1 MRVLQVIDSL
11 RIGGAEVL
19 VRDLVP
25 RFLRQGIECEVL
37 VLSRS
42 SSALTIALQEA
53 GIRIHDTG
61 DIPLYSLRQISPL
74 ATSMRGFSLVHVHLF
89 PAQLWVVLAALQ
101 SRCPLV
107 TTEHNTW
114 NARRRWWFRPVDAW
128 MYTRYQQIACNSEA
142 TAKELARWCPHISD
156 KLRVI
161 PNGVPVE
168 VFANA
173 RPADLSKF
181 GDGMIKAV
189 FVGRFEPQK
198 DHATL
203 LRALVLAPRI
213 HLFLLGDGPLRN
225 QLQLLARE
233 LGILDR
239 VTFAGFRD
247 DVPRIL
253 KACDI
258 YVHATTSDGFGM
270 AACEAMAAGLP
281 VIVSDVPGLAQVVA
295 GAGVVTP
302 VGDHAAM
309 ARELNVLA
317 GSVETR
323 AAMSEASR
331 RRARDFSI
339 DKTVDLYIQ
348 MYESVLQLTA
358 EKPGAMP

>member
-25 RFLRQGIECEVL
+25 RFLQRGIECEVL
-37 VLSRS
+37 VLSPS
-42 SSALTIALQEA
+42 SSSLTASLQEA
-53 GIRIHDTG
+53 GARIHDTG
-61 DIPLYSLRQISPL
+61 DIPLYSLRQVPPL
-74 ATSMRGFSLVHVHLF
+74 ARSMRGFSLVHVHLF
-89 PAQLWVVLAALQ
+89 PAQLWAVLAALQ
-101 SRCPLV
+101 SCCPLV

-128 MYTRYQQIACNSEA
+128 MYSLYRPIACNSEA
-142 TAKELARWCPHISD
+142 TAQELARWCPHVKD

-168 VFANA
+168 VFLNA
-173 RPADLSKF
+173 RPADLSGVGK
-181 GDGMIKAV
+181 GMIKAV

-203 LRALVLAPRI
+203 VRALALAPRI
-213 HLFLLGDGPLRN
+213 HLFLLGDGPLRH
-225 QLQLLARE
+225 QMQLLARD
-233 LGILDR
+233 LGVSDR

-247 DVPRIL
+247 DVPQIL

-258 YVHATTSDGFGM
+258 YVHSTTSDGFGM

-281 VIVSDVPGLAQVVA
+281 VIVSDVPGLAQVVE
-295 GAGVVTP
+295 GAALVTP
-302 VGDHAAM
+302 VGDHASM

-317 GSVETR
+317 GSFEKR
-323 AAMSEASR
+323 ATMSEASR
-331 RRARDFSI
+331 RRARNFTI
-339 DKTVDLYIQ
+339 DKTVDLYIK
-348 MYESVLQLTA
+348 MYESVLQSTA
-358 EKPGAMP
+358 EKSRLTR